1 MAANDSYSLKD
12 KTALVGGSTQG
23 IGLATA
29 HRLAEL
35 GATCVLIARNEA
47 TLGSIVPELPHPF
60 GQEHGYLVAD
70 YSKPTEVK
78 ACIQSAVA
86 NGQFFDIVI
95 NNTGG
100 PPHGAITEAD
110 PQAFIKAIEMHVVCN
125 QIILQAVLP
134 QMKANKYGR
143 FINIISTSVREP
155 IPGLGVSNTTR
166 WAVAAW
172 AKTTSREV
180 APFGITM
187 NNVLPGFTDTARL
200 QSLFDSKSKA
210 SGRDVKDVADE
221 AIARIPA
228 GRLGK
233 PEEIAAAVAFLASPA
248 AAYINGI
255 NLPVDG
261 GRLASM

>member
-1 MAANDSYSLKD
+1 MAASDSYSLKD
-12 KTALVGGSTQG
+12 KIALVGGSTQG

-29 HRLAEL
+29 QRLAEL

-47 TLGSIVPELPHPF
+47 TLKEAVASLDTSS
-60 GQEHGYLVAD
+60 GQSHQYLVAD
-70 YSKPTEVK
+70 FSQPDAVK
-78 ACIQSAVA
+78 AAVTDA
-86 NGQFFDIVI
+86 IDAGTQFDIVI

-110 PQAFIKAIEMHVVCN
+110 PQAFIKALEMHVVCN

-134 QMKANKYGR
+134 QMKAKQYGR

-210 SGRDVKDVADE
+210 SGRDVKAVADE
-221 AIARIPA
+221 AVAKIPA

>member
-1 MAANDSYSLKD
+1 MSAFDSFSLAHKS
-12 KTALVGGSTQG
+12 ALIGGSTQG
-23 IGLATA
+23 IGRATA
-29 HRLAEL
+29 HLFASR
-35 GATCVLIARNEA
+35 GASCTLIARNEA
-47 TLGSIVPELPHPF
+47 AL
-60 GQEHGYLVAD
+60 QETTTALSTDASQTHAYLVAD
-70 YSKPTEVK
+70 FSNPDSVK
-78 ACIQSAVA
+78 SAVQGA
-86 NGQFFDIVI
+86 VGNGQQFDIVV

-100 PPHGAITEAD
+100 PPGGPIVDAD
-110 PQAFIKAIEMHVVCN
+110 PQAFLKAIEMHVVCN
-125 QIILQAVLP
+125 QLILQAVLP
-134 QMKANKYGR
+134 QMKAAQYGR

-172 AKTTSREV
+172 AKTVSREV
-180 APFGITM
+180 APFGITI

-200 QSLFDSKSKA
+200 KSLFENKSQKT
-210 SGRDVKDVADE
+210 GKDFKDVSDDAL
-221 AIARIPA
+221 AKIPA

-233 PEEIAAAVAFLASPA
+233 PEEVAAAVAFLASPA